1 MSTDV
6 HFNITTAFSASVSG
20 FTIKTLKLANLIS
33 R

>member
-6 HFNITTAFSASVSG
+6 HFNMTTVSSASVSG